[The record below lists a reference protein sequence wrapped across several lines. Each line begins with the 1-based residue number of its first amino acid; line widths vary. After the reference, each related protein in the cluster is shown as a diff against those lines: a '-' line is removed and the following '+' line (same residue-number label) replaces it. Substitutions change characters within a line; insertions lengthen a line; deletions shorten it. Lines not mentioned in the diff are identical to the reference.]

1 MGEGSGAIATP
12 EVSTIRWTAPFD
24 VLVIA
29 TVDSLGHLLGI
40 PMRDLY
46 LHEEAC
52 IAAFTEG
59 LPRLQNLA
67 GPEVPLIAPITTPV
81 IKYGHLNSLGIP
93 ILFPETGQV
102 ALDMQPMDLGRVARL
117 LEEKRGDD
125 SFGGGLTGRQARY
138 LGTLRRR
145 FPGKRVHW
153 GWQWEGPLTTLWAL
167 SGMQS
172 MYAVYDEPGLFRRC
186 MGLVTESIVRYTRFY
201 LGVDGTSVLDPF
213 PDHGRL
219 CDDIAAMFAPW
230 MWPEMVLPF
239 WEGFFSA
246 PVSQRKLHCEGM
258 KPEHLPHL
266 RNLGITDFDPGI
278 SPQLNPALIAER
290 PWLPFC
296 WRLGSFHYQ
305 DMTPQAV
312 EDFVFAAAASGARY
326 VFTVIEPLMCDEE
339 TMAKVRVLHAAGRRV
354 REKLVAGTPRNRL
367 GGAAEEYWAVW
378 KGYRRS

>member
-29 TVDSLGHLLGI
+29 PVDSLGHLLGI

-125 SFGGGLTGRQARY
+125 SFGGGLTGRQVRY

-145 FPGKRVHW
+145 FPGIR
-153 GWQWEGPLTTLWAL
+153 GPLREDICYATTNR
-167 SGMQS
+167 QE
-172 MYAVYDEPGLFRRC
+172 AVKSIAGRIDLL
-186 MGLVTESIVRYTRFY
+186 LVV
-201 LGVDGTSVLDPF
+201 G
-213 PDHGRL
+213 
-219 CDDIAAMFAPW
+219 APN
-230 MWPEMVLPF
+230 
-239 WEGFFSA
+239 SSN
-246 PVSQRKLHCEGM
+246 SQRLVEVG
-258 KPEHLPHL
+258 E
-266 RNLGITDFDPGI
+266 NL
-278 SPQLNPALIAER
+278 SLI
-290 PWLPFC
+290 
-296 WRLGSFHYQ
+296 H
-305 DMTPQAV
+305 
-312 EDFVFAAAASGARY
+312 
-326 VFTVIEPLMCDEE
+326 I
-339 TMAKVRVLHAAGRRV
+339 
-354 REKLVAGTPRNRL
+354 
-367 GGAAEEYWAVW
+367 
-378 KGYRRS
+378 